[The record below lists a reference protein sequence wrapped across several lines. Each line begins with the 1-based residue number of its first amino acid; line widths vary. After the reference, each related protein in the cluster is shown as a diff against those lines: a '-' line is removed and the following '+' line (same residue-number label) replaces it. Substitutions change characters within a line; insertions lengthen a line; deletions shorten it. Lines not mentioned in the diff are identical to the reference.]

1 MEGKAMIRHIAI
13 AVFAVA
19 FLGLAGVLLLS
30 WRRAIAPIERPA
42 SESFSAGSVAHGEA
56 LAAVG
61 HLEEHR
67 GHPRRVDEKAGKEWT
82 LTEAVADFWLAR
94 VNDGMYAS
102 SGDAVSI
109 ASHPG
114 AASSDLGSELDLI
127 AEY

>member
-67 GHPRRVDEKAGKEWT
+67 GHPRRG
-82 LTEAVADFWLAR
+82 
-94 VNDGMYAS
+94 
-102 SGDAVSI
+102 
-109 ASHPG
+109 
-114 AASSDLGSELDLI
+114 
-127 AEY
+127 

>member
-30 WRRAIAPIERPA
+30 WRRVIGPIERPA
-42 SESFSAGSVAHGEA
+42 SESFPAGSVAHGEA
-56 LAAVG
+56 LAAVWRNIDDIRAG
-61 HLEEHR
+61 
-67 GHPRRVDEKAGKEWT
+67 VDEKAGKEWT
-82 LTEAVADFWLAR
+82 LTEAVTDFWLAR
-94 VNDGMYAS
+94 VNDAMYAS
-102 SGDAVSI
+102 SGDAVSR